1 MISLAWDTRGRIGRR
16 AYKDA
21 TGLMSWLNVIGIV
34 AVALVIFN
42 FTRSHVYLTGIVSA
56 VVIAALAYL
65 QYRYA
70 QLSIK
75 RLHDRGLSGIL
86 YVPLMLFGAV
96 ALYYAGYVVVKILYA
111 GGLWSL
117 LYNLPGLME
126 PYVQVFFWKGIGI
139 WAVLLLLVYNIFIS
153 WSLSARGQPG
163 DNRYGPST
171 GD

>member
-16 AYKDA
+16 AYQAA
-21 TGLMSWLNVIGIV
+21 TGFIGWVNLIGVV
-34 AVALVIFN
+34 AVALVVFN
-42 FTRSHVYLTGIVSA
+42 FTRDHIYLTGIAAAA
-56 VVIAALAYL
+56 VMAVLAYL

-70 QLSIK
+70 QLSIR

-86 YVPLMLFGAV
+86 YVPVMIFGIV

-117 LYNLPGLME
+117 LYNLPGLLE
-126 PYVQVFFWKGIGI
+126 PYVQVFFWHGIGI
-139 WAVLLLLVYNIFIS
+139 WAVLALLLYNIFIS

-163 DNRYGPST
+163 DNRYGPATS
-171 GD
+171 D